1 MNKAIIIAT
10 VLITLSYQNLFSR
23 NWERFAEI
31 DSSFPETLVLDNY
44 NSYQVEFED
53 HVFYANTIINW
64 SINAAGASAS
74 APALPFQRFV
84 YGYLTKIELVACW
97 DDESDTR
104 EVIYVYDNQEPYGY
118 SAHGALNVPA
128 GVETGLPSFFGG
140 HKFRLILYC
149 YYTGFYTSI
158 GNDNQLPHN
167 WVTEDDLT
175 FDYYMF
181 ESPHVSFYAD
191 NLDPLN
197 PSSIVDQLKHSNIL
211 AKWAGASSFEK
222 PLVVVEGFD
231 PSNNNYPAWYY
242 NAGKI
247 LFDRA
252 RYDEGRDVYILNFE
266 DGGNTMAT
274 SKNYDGDDYTYEI
287 TYNENQ
293 YDEFGNLVVVKVIDE
308 VQYGNASVVQ
318 DATRFVSRLHS
329 NDVVLTGLSMGGV
342 VCRYALA
349 AAQQKT
355 EDCEYANDYRLPVSH
370 FLSIDAPQQ
379 FATIDRGLQELV
391 HEQVNNELDQLKH
404 DTRDTVDDDSVGTST
419 LGSRAARELLWTNT
433 DAQMRIN
440 STRFDFESNPEH
452 LSFYE
457 QLNGLTEK
465 NRGYPSYCRN
475 LGVSFSSYD
484 YYTGGLSGKKW
495 LELTL
500 NAQGSIKF
508 KAFGGT
514 FYTESFSFTR
524 NQHVLNVSENSR
536 CWFTGSMLP
545 RNHTDMEIF
554 NINSTINKSFLAC
567 IFRLKG
573 KYISTLTSSADISP
587 TFIPF
592 VSALD
597 IYDLKKLDSSS
608 EPLLYPHSTYLFFG
622 KKLDEFDHSF
632 YFSYSGQVIG
642 YDDEGI
648 PEIYQNRYYDDNGTW
663 EEIGQYNPDT
673 GENEWFT
680 VKARSRF
687 DQILFN
693 DILAPGF
700 YHDEFP
706 EKFNDTVFDFINDKV
721 TEDITTWNNTWKNR
735 AVLTRDINI
744 NNKNTLYIK
753 NGANNTISI
762 DSNLGM
768 TDQINLNIKD
778 GATVVVED
786 NTFLKILKS
795 VHINFEPG
803 STLIL
808 GNNCKIVL
816 NNLSYFVINEGV
828 NLELG
833 ESYEIKTEG
842 YYARFIWK

>member
-181 ESPHVSFYAD
+181 ESPSISFYVD
-191 NLDPLN
+191 NLEEPSN
-197 PSSIVDQLKHSNIL
+197 PSSIVDQLKSSNIL
-211 AKWAGASSFEK
+211 AKWNGGSNE

-231 PSNNNYPAWYY
+231 PKNNNYPGWYY
-242 NAGKI
+242 NAGKE

-252 RYDEGRDVYILNFE
+252 RYEEGRDVYILNFAE
-266 DGGNTMAT
+266 GGNTMAT
-274 SKNYDGDDYTYEI
+274 SRNLDQNIYPCTYTYEA
-287 TYNENQ
+287 
-293 YDEFGNLVVVKVIDE
+293 DDE
-308 VQYGNASVVQ
+308 VVEYGNASVVQ
-318 DATRFVSRLHS
+318 DAVKFVSTKTPNGINSVILA
-329 NDVVLTGLSMGGV
+329 GLSMGGV

-349 AAQQKT
+349 AAEQVG
-355 EDCEYANDYRLPVSH
+355 NPLPVSH
-370 FLSIDAPQQ
+370 FLSIDSPQQ
-379 FATIDRGLQELV
+379 YATIDYDLMDFVFTQPIVQNGLKEHYSDLPYDERPSLLCY
-391 HEQVNNELDQLKH
+391 HA
-404 DTRDTVDDDSVGTST
+404 T
-419 LGSRAARELLWTNT
+419 LELLWN
-433 DAQMRIN
+433 
-440 STRFDFESNPEH
+440 NPASQYDISSKDPSIVAPSKNHNE
-452 LSFYE
+452 FYK
-457 QLNGLTEK
+457 QLNRLNGV
-465 NRGYPSYCRN
+465 NRGYPSRCRN
-475 LGVSFSSYD
+475 LGVSFSTYD
-484 YYTGGLSGKKW
+484 GSLLKDYQNKTWLTAEIEAHGDVIFDYTFGSLEEHLDYEGSVDLVEEYYNKRILY
-495 LELTL
+495 
-500 NAQGSIKF
+500 AGSRLPLH
-508 KAFGGT
+508 
-514 FYTESFSFTR
+514 YTNINVVDESFSM
-524 NQHVLNVSENSR
+524 SK
-536 CWFTGSMLP
+536 SMLMGMLSFDSDIVV
-545 RNHTDMEIF
+545 RVDTD
-554 NINSTINKSFLAC
+554 TKVQ
-567 IFRLKG
+567 
-573 KYISTLTSSADISP
+573 P

-597 IYDLKKLDSSS
+597 LYDPAFCNS
-608 EPLLYPHSTYLFFG
+608 EDKPFLYPQSTYLFVGNSLRSDNTFN
-622 KKLDEFDHSF
+622 
-632 YFSYSGQVIG
+632 FSYAGNQTNF
-642 YDDEGI
+642 
-648 PEIYQNRYYDDNGTW
+648 P
-663 EEIGQYNPDT
+663 NPLTQCNYEDDT
-673 GENEWFT
+673 GTYWPQSNETGGEDF
-680 VKARSRF
+680 VGVRSRF
-687 DQILFN
+687 DEILFN
-693 DILAPGF
+693 HNEDELGTD
-700 YHDEFP
+700 HDVFP
-706 EKFNDTVFDFINDKV
+706 VNYIDGIFNFLNDKV
-721 TEDITTWNNTWKNR
+721 TENITTWNNTWKNKV
-735 AVLTRDINI
+735 VLTKDINI
-744 NNKNTLYIK
+744 NDKNTLYIK
-753 NGANNTISI
+753 NGTNNTISI
-762 DSNLGM
+762 DSDLGM
-768 TDQINLNIKD
+768 SDQVNLNIKD

-786 NTFLKILKS
+786 NTFLNILKS

-808 GNNCKIVL
+808 GNNCKIAL

-833 ESYEIKTEG
+833 ESYDVKTEG
-842 YYARFIWK
+842 YYARFIWKPNAIGK